1 MKNILLVLVSLMFMG
16 CSLEYSPEELNQ
28 LQDDEFNSKINKT
41 EIYYNNDFNDLK
53 TIEDIIFYMR
63 SNIELRFEE
72 VDTWP
77 TAEETLSR
85 GYGDCEDFA
94 IVFMNIYYIVAG
106 NKSDLVAVFYRDII
120 EGGDV
125 NHAMVL
131 LNDSIIISAQSGEE
145 YYYTIGYK
153 YSFDLFF
160 RI

>member
-1 MKNILLVLVSLMFMG
+1 MEKIIIILIGIVFTG
-16 CSLEYSPEELNQ
+16 CTLEYSPEELNQ

-72 VDTWP
+72 VDTWS

-94 IVFMNIYYIVAG
+94 IVFMNIYYIVTG
-106 NKSDLVAVFYRDII
+106 NKSDLVAVFYRDIV
-120 EGGDV
+120 EGGNV

-131 LNDSIIISAQSGEE
+131 LNDSIIISAQSGIE
-145 YYYTIGYK
+145 YSFLISYK
-153 YSFDLFF
+153 YDFDLFF
-160 RI
+160 Y

>member
-1 MKNILLVLVSLMFMG
+1 MEKIIIILIGIVFTG
-16 CSLEYSPEELNQ
+16 CTLEYSPEELNQ

-72 VDTWP
+72 VDTWS

-106 NKSDLVAVFYRDII
+106 NKSDLVAVFYRDIV
-120 EGGDV
+120 EGGNV

-131 LNDSIIISAQSGEE
+131 LNDSIIISAQSGIE
-145 YYYTIGYK
+145 YSFLISYK
-153 YSFDLFF
+153 YDFDLFF
-160 RI
+160 Y

>member
-1 MKNILLVLVSLMFMG
+1 MEKIIIILIGIVFTG
-16 CSLEYSPEELNQ
+16 CTLEYSPEELNQ

-72 VDTWP
+72 IDTWS

-94 IVFMNIYYIVAG
+94 IVFMNIYYIVTG
-106 NKSDLVAVFYRDII
+106 NKSDLVAVFYRDIV
-120 EGGDV
+120 EGGNV

-131 LNDSIIISAQSGEE
+131 LNNSIIISAQSGIE
-145 YYYTIGYK
+145 YLYSIGYK